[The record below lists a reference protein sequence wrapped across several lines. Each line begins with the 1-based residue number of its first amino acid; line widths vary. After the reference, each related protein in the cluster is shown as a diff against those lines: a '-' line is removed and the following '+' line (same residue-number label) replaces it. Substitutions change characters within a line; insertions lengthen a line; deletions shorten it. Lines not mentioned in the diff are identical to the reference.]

1 MSPFIQLQL
10 NKEPVS
16 EHSERNTIGS
26 GDFRDRT
33 DQMVAYVTSYHL
45 QKSAYCFW
53 VDVLQILVSP

>member
-1 MSPFIQLQL
+1 MS
-10 NKEPVS
+10 K
-16 EHSERNTIGS
+16 HSDRNTNES
-26 GDFRDRT
+26 GDFRDRI